1 MSKKRLILPIL
12 LSVLLMAVLVKGLHG
27 VARAQGFS
35 PSTVIAAESPQD
47 SSTEYFNGGS
57 SPPTGDTCDGT
68 DGGNISDQKLQECYK
83 QNTIVKFVITVT
95 NFLSAGVG
103 VVIVIMV
110 IIGGIQYSTAGGNPS
125 AVAAAKQKI
134 ANALLALVAFIFMFS
149 VIQWLVPGGI
159 F

>member
-1 MSKKRLILPIL
+1 
-12 LSVLLMAVLVKGLHG
+12 MAVLLQFKG
-27 VARAQGFS
+27 VALAQTNTDTS
-35 PSTVIAAESPQD
+35 QS
-47 SSTEYFNGGS
+47 YFNGGGTEPDHTAS
-57 SPPTGDTCDGT
+57 TCSGREGD
-68 DGGNISDQKLQECYK
+68 NLSNEKLQECYK
-83 QNTIVKFVITVT
+83 QNSIVKLVIAIT

-134 ANALLALVAFIFMFS
+134 TNALLALVAFIFMFS
-149 VIQWLVPGGI
+149 VLQWLVPGGI